1 MGTEMRTWWRAV
13 VAYPPSWIAIAVVL
27 VLVVAILLLLEP
39 PPLLAFA
46 VIGVGLVAIVAWPII
61 LSATGT
67 LQRLQFQAPRLP
79 EISESEVR
87 TLGEELD
94 RLEDPRPA
102 YQLQAIGEK
111 RDNLVDILGSRL
123 DPGELTYE
131 RYRSV
136 AEQVY
141 LAVISNLREVAIA
154 KRSVSA
160 IDTDYID
167 ARLAELGSGDAAASL
182 AETTSLQDRRALAA
196 TQEAKATY
204 LLAQNE
210 SAMTLL
216 DRTST
221 ALADAP
227 IGLAP
232 QDAEAAM
239 EALKELA
246 DRAGRYAAA

>member
-1 MGTEMRTWWRAV
+1 MKTWWRAV
-13 VAYPPSWIAIAVVL
+13 ASYPPSWIAIATVVAT
-27 VLVVAILLLLEP
+27 VVAILVLLEP
-39 PPLLAFA
+39 AP
-46 VIGVGLVAIVAWPII
+46 LVAIVVVVVGVVAIAVWPVT

-67 LQRLQFQAPRLP
+67 LRKLQYQTPTLP
-79 EISESEVR
+79 QVSD
-87 TLGEELD
+87 LELRNLAED
-94 RLEDPRPA
+94 LERLEDPRPS

-111 RDNLVDILGSRL
+111 RDNLVAILGRRL
-123 DPGELTYE
+123 DAGELTYA
-131 RYRSV
+131 RYQST
-136 AEQVY
+136 AQQVY
-141 LAVISNLREVAIA
+141 LAVISNLREVSIA
-154 KRSVSA
+154 KESIST

-167 ARLAELGSGDAAASL
+167 SRLAELRAGDASGAQTEISSL
-182 AETTSLQDRRALAA
+182 DDRRALAA
-196 TQEAKATY
+196 TQEAKVTY

-239 EALKELA
+239 DALKELA
-246 DRAGRYAAA
+246 DRAGRYAKT

>member
-1 MGTEMRTWWRAV
+1 MRSWWRAV
-13 VAYPPSWIAIAVVL
+13 VSYPPSWVAIVAVVIAVGAILVLLAPPPILAIAVVAIG
-27 VLVVAILLLLEP
+27 VVAIAL
-39 PPLLAFA
+39 
-46 VIGVGLVAIVAWPII
+46 WPVT

-67 LQRLQFQAPRLP
+67 LNKLRYQAPRLP
-79 EISESEVR
+79 EVSA
-87 TLGEELD
+87 LELRALSQD
-94 RLEDPRPA
+94 LDQLEDPRPA

-111 RDNLVDILGSRL
+111 RDNLVATLGRRM
-123 DPGELTYE
+123 DAGELTYA

-136 AEQVY
+136 AQQVY
-141 LAVISNLREVAIA
+141 LAVISNLREVSIA
-154 KRSVSA
+154 RRSISA

-167 ARLAELGSGDAAASL
+167 GRLLELMAEGDPGSHTEISTL
-182 AETTSLQDRRALAA
+182 EDRRALAV
-196 TQEAKATY
+196 TQEAKVTY

-232 QDAEAAM
+232 QDTEAAM
-239 EALKELA
+239 DALKELA
-246 DRAGRYAAA
+246 ERANRYAST